1 VIKTIL
7 APKEEQEQSPPP
19 TKNKIMSRSGSE
31 PGHNFDIKIERE
43 ERPKQNQQCENNNN
57 NDSNTDNDSTKN
69 NNNNNNNNN
78 EDDID
83 SDDYYAVLGLK
94 KQATQE
100 EIKKAYK
107 KSALKWHPDKNPEIK
122 TEAERKFQKISEAYE
137 VLSDEKKRSIY
148 DRSGKSGLTGGGGG
162 GRGGGSGAHNFQH
175 FHFNFR
181 DPAEIFK
188 EFFGGTDPFGEVFGS
203 TSSSPHGSNSPSTP
217 FDSVFKEFTNTIHRH
232 PQTAPPNFAGAPS
245 TNGGNNLNNPGFNPF
260 FDLGTP
266 FGSGGAGGFSS
277 HTTFTSAGGPSVR
290 SMSTSTKIINGK
302 AVKTTKK
309 SENGQTEIR
318 VEEDGKLVS
327 HTINDIQQLSIDD
340 KKT

>member
-1 VIKTIL
+1 
-7 APKEEQEQSPPP
+7 
-19 TKNKIMSRSGSE
+19 MSRSGSE
-31 PGHNFDIKIERE
+31 PGQHFDIKIERE

-57 NDSNTDNDSTKN
+57 NNNNDNDNTK
-69 NNNNNNNNN
+69 NNNNN

-148 DRSGKSGLTGGGGG
+148 DHSGKSGLAGGGGG
-162 GRGGGSGAHNFQH
+162 GRGGGSGAQNFQH
-175 FHFNFR
+175 FNFNFR

-203 TSSSPHGSNSPSTP
+203 TSSSTHGSHSPSSP
-217 FDSVFKEFTNTIHRH
+217 FDSVFKEFTNNIHRH
-232 PQTAPPNFAGAPS
+232 PQTAPPNFPGVSP
-245 TNGGNNLNNPGFNPF
+245 TNGANQLNNPGFNPF
-260 FDLGTP
+260 FDLDFRVPRIFRERGKTRRAP
-266 FGSGGAGGFSS
+266 FGNGGAGGFSS

-318 VEEDGKLVS
+318 VEEDGNLVS
-327 HTINDIQQLSIDD
+327 HTINDVQQLSIDD